1 MCVSGSSRGGVKIS
15 FPQPGVLIGQAGIFP
30 ALQSTPTPTV
40 AFKPPYDT
48 SPPLPIQT
56 WGLDLSSSHLL
67 AGLKPFPENPKPEE
81 NQPPLSP
88 LGHFADDIYL
98 IGPLTRDE
106 YRETML
112 NFAEVA
118 FPKKL
123 VEGLQ
128 SGVKKYLD
136 GVGEGEGK
144 VKEGWMGGKKKVWQT
159 DKDDGLV
166 GSDEVKSWK
175 GGSAKDEGWDWELMD
190 DGDAERWVKAKLVGS
205 RIEEIWNALPSGIL
219 VSYPIIYS
227 AVAPMLMEV
236 SDRIH

>member
-56 WGLDLSSSHLL
+56 WGLDLSSSHFL

-144 VKEGWMGGKKKVWQT
+144 VKEGWMGGKRAP
-159 DKDDGLV
+159 D
-166 GSDEVKSWK
+166 
-175 GGSAKDEGWDWELMD
+175 AGWDWELMD